1 MSTVDGGHQQDK
13 IKKEVVTMM
22 MNATEAKKNVATYVA
37 TEAEKIL
44 TQLSAMVE
52 KRSTEGQKALSYYMP
67 NSVRNDVR
75 DAVLSA
81 VKEAG
86 YNMRYVEVNRGL
98 HINWEE

>member
-1 MSTVDGGHQQDK
+1 
-13 IKKEVVTMM
+13 MM

-44 TQLSAMVE
+44 AQLSTMVE

-75 DAVLSA
+75 DAVLAA

>member
-1 MSTVDGGHQQDK
+1 
-13 IKKEVVTMM
+13 MM

-44 TQLSAMVE
+44 AQLSAMVE
-52 KRSTEGQKALSYYMP
+52 KRSIEGQKALSYYMP

-75 DAVLSA
+75 DAVLAA

>member
-1 MSTVDGGHQQDK
+1 
-13 IKKEVVTMM
+13 MM
-22 MNATEAKKNVATYVA
+22 INAAEAKKNVAIYIA
-37 TEAEKIL
+37 TEADKIL
-44 TQLSAMVE
+44 TQMSALIE
-52 KRSTEGQKALSYYMP
+52 KRSAEGQKALSYYLS

-86 YNMRYVEVNRGL
+86 YNMRYVEATRGL

>member
-1 MSTVDGGHQQDK
+1 
-13 IKKEVVTMM
+13 MM
-22 MNATEAKKNVATYVA
+22 MNATEAKKNVATYIA

-44 TQLSAMVE
+44 AQLSTMVE

-75 DAVLSA
+75 DAVLAA

>member
-1 MSTVDGGHQQDK
+1 
-13 IKKEVVTMM
+13 MM

-75 DAVLSA
+75 DAVLAA

>member
-1 MSTVDGGHQQDK
+1 
-13 IKKEVVTMM
+13 MM
-22 MNATEAKKNVATYVA
+22 INATEAKKNVTTYIT
-37 TEAEKIL
+37 TEADKIL

-52 KRSTEGQKALSYYMP
+52 KRSMEGQKALSFYLS

-75 DAVLSA
+75 DAVLAA

-86 YNMRYVEVNRGL
+86 YNMRYVESTRGL

>member
-1 MSTVDGGHQQDK
+1 
-13 IKKEVVTMM
+13 MM
-22 MNATEAKKNVATYVA
+22 INATEAKKNVATYIA

-52 KRSTEGQKALSYYMP
+52 KRSIEGQKALSYYIS

-86 YNMRYVEVNRGL
+86 YNMRYVEATRGL

>member
-1 MSTVDGGHQQDK
+1 
-13 IKKEVVTMM
+13 MM
-22 MNATEAKKNVATYVA
+22 INAAEAKKNVATYIA
-37 TEAEKIL
+37 TEADKIL
-44 TQLSAMVE
+44 TQMSALIE
-52 KRSTEGQKALSYYMP
+52 KRSAEGQKALSYYLS

-86 YNMRYVEVNRGL
+86 YNMRYVEATRGL

>member
-1 MSTVDGGHQQDK
+1 
-13 IKKEVVTMM
+13 MM
-22 MNATEAKKNVATYVA
+22 MNATEAKKNVATYIS
-37 TEAEKIL
+37 TEADKIL
-44 TQLSAMVE
+44 TQLSVIVE
-52 KRSTEGQKALSYYMP
+52 KRSIEGQKNLSYYIS

-86 YNMRYVEVNRGL
+86 YNMHYVEATRGL